1 MKSGNRTYED
11 FNKFIGN
18 YLHVLNKVHKVIPTI
33 SIHPYLSENKTFND
47 FNNFWN
53 HTESVD
59 DKLVKKVNGK
69 LVKWYYDMFNIPI
82 KDLL

>member
-18 YLHVLNKVHKVIPTI
+18 YLSVLNEVHKVIPTLG
-33 SIHPYLSENKTFND
+33 IHPYLTKNKTFND
-47 FNNFWN
+47 FNKFWKPR
-53 HTESVD
+53 E
-59 DKLVKKVNGK
+59 KVKGK
-69 LVKWYYDMFNIPI
+69 LVKWYYRMFNIPI